1 MDKESK
7 AYKCGRY
14 NEFFEAADSA
24 MLACEDTVAYE
35 RDLRVLEEMNAG
47 ALYAA
52 EVAREEG
59 REEGRE
65 ARTNEI
71 VRLLYTSG
79 MPSEKIADAL
89 CIPLHEIERILDI

>member
-7 AYKCGRY
+7 AYKCRAY
-14 NEFFEAADSA
+14 DEVFEAADSN

-35 RDLRVLEEMNAG
+35 RDLRKLEEMNAG

-59 REEGRE
+59 REKGRE
-65 ARTNEI
+65 EER
-71 VRLLYTSG
+71 
-79 MPSEKIADAL
+79 AD
-89 CIPLHEIERILDI
+89 IIIRHNH